1 MTPGDL
7 SGFSMLELFRAE
19 AETQNQV
26 LVNGLLALEQDATS
40 AEHLEACMRA
50 AHSLKG
56 AARIVG
62 LSAAVQVAHALED
75 GFVAAQAGRIV
86 LGRGQVDALLAGVD
100 LLTAAASVR
109 EAEAGAWTTGRN
121 AAVEGFL
128 KRLAEALSG
137 DGTVA
142 PSSRSSK
149 ERTSTP
155 PVTVIEER
163 PAVAAADETSER
175 VLRLTAENLNRLL
188 GLASEALVDSR
199 RLKPMLDS
207 LSQLARLQ
215 ENVVLT
221 LDRLHETLDHDA
233 GGGSAVRSELI
244 AARDGL
250 REWQRLFA
258 DRATELD
265 RFDQRLGNVAQRM
278 YDEAVGCR
286 MRPFSDAT
294 GAWPRVV
301 RDLALSLGKQAR
313 LVLEGLATQVDR
325 DILAQLDAP
334 LGHLLR
340 NAVDHGLESPS
351 ERLTLG
357 KPEVGVVTL
366 TARHSG
372 GALFITVADDGRGVD
387 LDEVRR
393 SIVERKMTTAD
404 AAAVMSEAELLE
416 FLFLPGFSMKGTVT
430 ETSGRGVG
438 LDAVRD
444 MLKQVHGVVHV
455 SSQHG
460 QGTRFQL
467 QLPVTLSVV
476 RTLIVEIADEPYAF
490 PLAQLAGAVKV
501 PRSEVRV
508 IEGRPYFTWNNRLIG
523 WVGAR
528 HVLGLPLPPAGRTAD
543 IPVVLIGDAPNTY
556 AVAVDAFLL
565 ERELVV
571 QPLDRQLG
579 KIENIA
585 AGGLM
590 EDGSPVLIVDTAD
603 LIRSIEKA
611 AMHAKPALPANVNAA
626 TSTLKPRK
634 RVLVVDDSLTVREVE
649 RKLIGNRGYDVEVAV
664 DGMDGWNAVR
674 SGNFDLVVTDID
686 MPRMDGIELV
696 TLITNDPRLQG
707 TPVMVVS
714 YKDRDEDRRRGLEA
728 GAAYYLTKS
737 SFNDDTLV
745 QAVLDLIGEPDA

>member
-1 MTPGDL
+1 
-7 SGFSMLELFRAE
+7 
-19 AETQNQV
+19 
-26 LVNGLLALEQDATS
+26 
-40 AEHLEACMRA
+40 
-50 AHSLKG
+50 
-56 AARIVG
+56 
-62 LSAAVQVAHALED
+62 VQVAHALED

-100 LLTAAASVR
+100 LLTAAANVR
-109 EAEAGAWTTGRN
+109 ESEASAWTSGRN
-121 AAVEGFL
+121 AAVDAFL
-128 KRLAEALSG
+128 KQLADALRRDGSSDPSPRSG
-137 DGTVA
+137 APSVRREGPADPSKAPV
-142 PSSRSSK
+142 PSSRANGP
-149 ERTSTP
+149 STP
-155 PVTVIEER
+155 SPRSDEDLPHQDA
-163 PAVAAADETSER
+163 PAGESNER

-221 LDRLHETLDHDA
+221 LDRLYGALDREA
-233 GGGSAVRSELI
+233 GAESAIRNELVV
-244 AARDGL
+244 ARDGL

-294 GAWPRVV
+294 SAWPRVV
-301 RDLALSLGKQAR
+301 RDLAHSLGKQAR

-340 NAVDHGLESPS
+340 NAVDHGLESPD
-351 ERLTLG
+351 ERLALG

-387 LDEVRR
+387 LDELRR
-393 SIVERKMTTAD
+393 TIVERKMTTTE
-404 AAAVMSEAELLE
+404 AAAVMSDAELLE

-476 RTLIVEIADEPYAF
+476 RTLIVEVADEPYAF

-501 PRSEVRV
+501 ARSQVQV
-508 IEGRPYFTWNNRLIG
+508 IEGRPYFIWNDRLIG
-523 WVGAR
+523 LVSAR
-528 HVLGLPLPPAGRTAD
+528 QVLGQPQQDVNMPD
-543 IPVVLIGDAPNTY
+543 IPVVVIGDTAHTY
-556 AVAVDAFLL
+556 AVAVDGFLL

-579 KIENIA
+579 KVENIA

-611 AMHAKPALPANVNAA
+611 VSHAKPAVAHKVDASKA
-626 TSTLKPRK
+626 KPRK

-674 SGNFDLVVTDID
+674 SGAFDLVVTDID

-696 TLITNDPRLQG
+696 TLITKDPRLQG

-745 QAVLDLIGEPDA
+745 QAVVDLIGEPAA